1 MENSDL
7 TTTITAM
14 IPTIISIIISVISLM
29 LSFFVLAKDW
39 WYERLRI
46 NVSLVKWFASMA
58 NEEPFFLWLT
68 IENNSKLPFSITK
81 MELEGNRSG
90 MELNAISQG
99 SSRLVASIK
108 SNIKEQNRDIL
119 SKEYPIVVNGY
130 EGVGGYFHFTANIN
144 AYNFEGQTFTLTVFT
159 NRGKRQIKNIDLR
172 FGDNIMRAMQNKEGS
187 IPFTNDAQGNP
198 IIYTSEEL

>member
-1 MENSDL
+1 
-7 TTTITAM
+7 
-14 IPTIISIIISVISLM
+14 M
-29 LSFFVLAKDW
+29 LSFFVLAKDC